1 MVTAPFANPLKQEH
15 GAEAR
20 RAREIQAR
28 ALGTSDVP
36 ALLAALSLPSVDA
49 ELCLLAANSGST
61 QPPESGGSWEARKDA
76 EACPEWPGMLV
87 APPRGGRNLSLQG
100 WLFPGVLSR
109 SRTRDHC
116 FAVTM
121 GRGATGGALS
131 LQVLAG
137 LLGTPSHSRP
147 PPAPG
152 RSPGGPE
159 GVGASPEVGVGGPQT
174 PRWPL

>member
-100 WLFPGVLSR
+100 LAFPRGAQQEQDEGPLLCG
-109 SRTRDHC
+109 HYG
-116 FAVTM
+116 AGGH
-121 GRGATGGALS
+121 GRGFEPTG
-131 LQVLAG
+131 
-137 LLGTPSHSRP
+137 
-147 PPAPG
+147 PG
-152 RSPGGPE
+152 RSARHPVTQQASTCPGKVTRPGRRVWEPALKS
-159 GVGASPEVGVGGPQT
+159 G
-174 PRWPL
+174 